1 VDFIKVYSEQYFY
14 NKILEGTD
22 KEELLE
28 IISNKENHYEKNE
41 IPKNNGKRII
51 YSIDNNSQLYK
62 IQKYLVKHFLS
73 KIPIANH
80 VYGFVK
86 DYSYK
91 DFLSRHIYD
100 KNNKTNYYLRLDIK
114 DFFGSIKSDLIK
126 ETLDHYIKVNEAEN
140 GNSIIEIINGIV
152 TLENFLP
159 QGAVTSPVV
168 SNIVF
173 RQLDIRLQKY
183 CRELDI
189 KYSRYA
195 DDLLFSSTNSN
206 LHKNNFFKKVSYI
219 LKDKDFSLNYS
230 KTIKDENEISLNGFV
245 VGNNIRLSRK
255 RKKDISK
262 VLFLYNNKP
271 DNQSFVSY
279 LNEHEFLYRDKIGSS
294 YFLNKDDLINY
305 LAGYRSFLI
314 DWIPVKEGRHKEK
327 HINLIE
333 NIEDLLENISD
344 VNNEYN

>member
-1 VDFIKVYSEQYFY
+1 MDFIKIYSEQYFF

-22 KEELLE
+22 KEKLLE
-28 IISNKENHYEKNE
+28 VISNKENYYEKNE

-51 YSIDNNSQLYK
+51 YSIDNKSQLYK
-62 IQKYLVKHFLS
+62 IQKYLVKYFLS
-73 KIPIANH
+73 KIPIADH

-91 DFLSRHIYD
+91 DFLLRHIYD
-100 KNNKTNYYLRLDIK
+100 KNDKINYYLRLDIQ
-114 DFFGSIKSDLIK
+114 DFFGSINSDLIK
-126 ETLDHYIKVNEAEN
+126 ETLDYYIKVNGTEN
-140 GNSIIEIINGIV
+140 ENSIIEIINDIV
-152 TLENFLP
+152 TLENNLP

-183 CRELDI
+183 CRKLDI

-195 DDLLFSSTNSN
+195 DDLLFSSTNSY
-206 LHKNNFFKKVSYI
+206 LDTNNFLKKVSYI
-219 LKDKDFSLNYS
+219 IKDKDFRLNYS
-230 KTIKDENEISLNGFV
+230 KTIKDEDEISLNGFV
-245 VGNNIRLSRK
+245 VGNDIRLSRK

-262 VLFLYNNKP
+262 ILFLYGNKP
-271 DNQSFVSY
+271 DNQSFVNY
-279 LNEHEFLYRDKIGSS
+279 LNKHEFLYRDKFGPN
-294 YFLNKDDLINY
+294 YFFDKDDLMNY

-327 HINLIE
+327 HINLIDNVE
-333 NIEDLLENISD
+333 VLLENLSD
-344 VNNEYN
+344 INNEYN

>member
-1 VDFIKVYSEQYFY
+1 MDFIKVYSEQYFY

-91 DFLSRHIYD
+91 DFLSRHIHD
-100 KNNKTNYYLRLDIK
+100 ENNKTYYYLRLDIK
-114 DFFGSIKSDLIK
+114 DFFGSINSNLI
-126 ETLDHYIKVNEAEN
+126 EEILDYYIKVNEADTEI
-140 GNSIIEIINGIV
+140 SIIEIINGIV

-183 CRELDI
+183 CRKLDI
-189 KYSRYA
+189 RYSRYA

-219 LKDKDFSLNYS
+219 LKDKDFRLNYS

-262 VLFLYNNKP
+262 VLFLYDNKP
-271 DNQSFVSY
+271 DNQSFVKY
-279 LNEHEFLYRDKIGSS
+279 LNNHEFLYRDKFGSE
-294 YFLNKDDLINY
+294 YFFNKDDLINY

-344 VNNEYN
+344 VNNEYD